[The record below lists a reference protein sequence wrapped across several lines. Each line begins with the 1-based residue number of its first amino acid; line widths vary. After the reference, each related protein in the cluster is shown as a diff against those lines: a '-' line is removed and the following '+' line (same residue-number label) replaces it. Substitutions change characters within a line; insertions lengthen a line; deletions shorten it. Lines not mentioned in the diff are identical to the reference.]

1 MEALAK
7 PDTGPHGHVDF
18 KLLKP
23 LPVNMHSEAV
33 VCTDG
38 AETTQESMI
47 ILLQFLQLIFARPHF
62 VPYEITK
69 RSKLADSKLLSEELS
84 LKSCPLT
91 IMA

>member
-47 ILLQFLQLIFARPHF
+47 ILQLIFARPHF